1 MDLQALNRIVGGVVF
16 AFGLIFG
23 SFLNVC
29 IYRMPRGLS
38 VVSPRSACPKCGKQI
53 AAYDNVPVLS
63 WLWLRG
69 HCRHCHTRITPRY
82 MIVELTL
89 GLLFFACFAEF
100 GLQAETLKWCTFS
113 FLLLGLIFTDA
124 ETHLLPDKLTLPGL
138 ALGFAWS
145 LMTVVPG
152 PLGFYFNPGASRAP
166 LLSLGDA
173 FIGATV
179 GAGLI
184 YGTAAIYLRLRGVE
198 GMGLGDVKLM
208 AMVGAFLGA
217 PLTLFVLAT
226 ASIFGGLFGAMV
238 VFNIFRKRLLRYRR
252 SAGASHQVARAWQS
266 ASLSLRFYEIPF
278 GVLLGSMAFFALFA
292 GQRFLIWYLGRF

>member
-1 MDLQALNRIVGGVVF
+1 MV
-16 AFGLIFG
+16 
-23 SFLNVC
+23 
-29 IYRMPRGLS
+29 
-38 VVSPRSACPKCGKQI
+38 
-53 AAYDNVPVLS
+53 
-63 WLWLRG
+63 
-69 HCRHCHTRITPRY
+69 
-82 MIVELTL
+82 VELML

-124 ETHLLPDKLTLPGL
+124 ETHLLPDKLTLTGL

-145 LMTVVPG
+145 MMTAVPG
-152 PLGFYFNPGASRAP
+152 PLGFYFNRGTSPAP
-166 LLSLGDA
+166 ILSLGDA
-173 FIGATV
+173 LIGAAV

-252 SAGASHQVARAWQS
+252 GPGASHQVARAWQS

-278 GVLLGSMAFFALFA
+278 GVILGSMAFFALFA
-292 GQRFLIWYLGRF
+292 GQRFLTWYLGRF